1 MTAPRIGD
9 ADGGA
14 TLQIRVAPGAKRER
28 IVGLHGD
35 ALKIAV
41 RQPPERGRA
50 NKDVCRVV
58 AGALGFAPRDVSVVR
73 GATSKDKVLRVAGT
87 DAETLRAL
95 VAALLVTLGD
105 S

>member
-1 MTAPRIGD
+1 MTGPRIEQT
-9 ADGGA
+9 ASGA

-41 RQPPERGRA
+41 RQPPEGGRA
-50 NKDVCRVV
+50 NKAVCKLLAV
-58 AGALGFAPRDVSVVR
+58 ALGFATGDVTVQR
-73 GATSKDKVLRVAGT
+73 GTTGRDKVIHVAGIR
-87 DAETLRAL
+87 AETLRSN
-95 VAALLVTLGD
+95 VAALLVLLGP